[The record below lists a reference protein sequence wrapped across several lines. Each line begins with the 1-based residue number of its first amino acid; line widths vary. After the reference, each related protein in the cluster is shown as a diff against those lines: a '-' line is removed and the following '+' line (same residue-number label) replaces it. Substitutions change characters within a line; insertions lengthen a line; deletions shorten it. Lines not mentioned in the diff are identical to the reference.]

1 MSKEAIMEKAK
12 QSIVEADEDIAME
25 ALAEAE
31 AEGVDLVELL
41 SNGYSA
47 GMKELGDLFGMGE
60 IFLPELIF
68 ATEVMKAVS
77 AEIEGKMD
85 MSEVKSAGTLV
96 IGTVEGDVHDIGKGI
111 VASLVKT
118 NGVEVIDLGREVPAQ
133 NFVDAAIE
141 HNAEFV
147 GSSALL
153 TTTMTVQKDIEDALK
168 EAGIRDKVKTMVC
181 LLYTS
186 QSLPHIDF
194 VSSSIVCEEAP
205 GELGSQYL
213 YYTEMQNSTK
223 PIIGGSTDAE
233 GVPRTF
239 KLLKAVLGS
248 EEAVRTKPYTIFDI
262 CVTSPL
268 KWSHIGARNIIDCVR
283 MDIPINLI
291 SAQIAGATGPITLA
305 GCILNH
311 TVEILAGLVLAQVV
325 KPGHPVSVSY
335 THLDVYKRQVYP
347 RSSASF
353 TRYSSFLSLFPPVPK
368 FVRSSR
374 LRYRLIPSS
383 FEIVSS
389 LVIGVGVLRKCI
401 FSWPNVMVK
410 PPR

>member
-60 IFLPELIF
+60 IFFPELIF

-85 MSEVKSAGTLV
+85 MSDVKSAGTLV

-168 EAGIRDKVKTMVC
+168 EAGIRDKVKTMVGG
-181 LLYTS
+181 
-186 QSLPHIDF
+186 
-194 VSSSIVCEEAP
+194 AP
-205 GELGSQYL
+205 V
-213 YYTEMQNSTK
+213 TNRW
-223 PIIGGSTDAE
+223 AE
-233 GVPRTF
+233 
-239 KLLKAVLGS
+239 K
-248 EEAVRTKPYTIFDI
+248 
-262 CVTSPL
+262 
-268 KWSHIGARNIIDCVR
+268 IGADAYCEDASDTVNFI
-283 MDIPINLI
+283 MNW
-291 SAQIAGATGPITLA
+291 IAEL
-305 GCILNH
+305 
-311 TVEILAGLVLAQVV
+311 
-325 KPGHPVSVSY
+325 
-335 THLDVYKRQVYP
+335 
-347 RSSASF
+347 
-353 TRYSSFLSLFPPVPK
+353 
-368 FVRSSR
+368 
-374 LRYRLIPSS
+374 
-383 FEIVSS
+383 
-389 LVIGVGVLRKCI
+389 
-401 FSWPNVMVK
+401 
-410 PPR
+410 

>member
-85 MSEVKSAGTLV
+85 MSDVKAAGTLI

-168 EAGIRDKVKTMVC
+168 EAGIRDKVKTMVGG
-181 LLYTS
+181 
-186 QSLPHIDF
+186 
-194 VSSSIVCEEAP
+194 AP
-205 GELGSQYL
+205 V
-213 YYTEMQNSTK
+213 TNRW
-223 PIIGGSTDAE
+223 AE
-233 GVPRTF
+233 
-239 KLLKAVLGS
+239 K
-248 EEAVRTKPYTIFDI
+248 
-262 CVTSPL
+262 
-268 KWSHIGARNIIDCVR
+268 IGADAYCEDASDTVNFI
-283 MDIPINLI
+283 MDW
-291 SAQIAGATGPITLA
+291 IAKL
-305 GCILNH
+305 
-311 TVEILAGLVLAQVV
+311 
-325 KPGHPVSVSY
+325 
-335 THLDVYKRQVYP
+335 
-347 RSSASF
+347 
-353 TRYSSFLSLFPPVPK
+353 
-368 FVRSSR
+368 
-374 LRYRLIPSS
+374 
-383 FEIVSS
+383 
-389 LVIGVGVLRKCI
+389 
-401 FSWPNVMVK
+401 
-410 PPR
+410 